1 MGAHDTWHYSPRIPT
16 AQMIGRKYNRLTVL
30 RLDTTD
36 RKAPDRFFVCQCDC
50 GNITSVRYSHLIRH
64 EIKSCGCLSR
74 ENHAKKH
81 GKSHTRLYGI
91 WSKMRARCLD
101 DRDASYAYYGQRGIQ
116 ICDEWRDDFM
126 SFYTWAMQNGY
137 EEHLTL
143 DRINVNGNY
152 TPDNCRWVT
161 YAVQARNRTDTVYYT
176 YQGET
181 MVLTDWAH
189 KIGMNEETLRQRVV
203 DYGMSLEDAINTPL
217 KMNIKR
223 YEYRG
228 KLYTL
233 SELAKQH
240 GLSYGCVW
248 RRLTQQHWSLE
259 RALTTP
265 VRQLKKGGGTNS

>member
-1 MGAHDTWHYSPRIPT
+1 
-16 AQMIGRKYNRLTVL
+16 
-30 RLDTTD
+30 
-36 RKAPDRFFVCQCDC
+36 
-50 GNITSVRYSHLIRH
+50 
-64 EIKSCGCLSR
+64 
-74 ENHAKKH
+74 
-81 GKSHTRLYGI
+81 
-91 WSKMRARCLD
+91 
-101 DRDASYAYYGQRGIQ
+101 
-116 ICDEWRDDFM
+116 
-126 SFYTWAMQNGY
+126 
-137 EEHLTL
+137 
-143 DRINVNGNY
+143 
-152 TPDNCRWVT
+152 
-161 YAVQARNRTDTVYYT
+161 
-176 YQGET
+176 